1 MIDRFMSKVT
11 VLPDG
16 CWKWIGQI
24 VQGYG
29 VFRSGDHQYKAHRVS
44 YTLFKGEIPKGMIIM
59 HKCDNRRCVNP
70 EHLVCGTQREN
81 LHDMA
86 SKGRK
91 VVAGPKKGYKQT
103 PLTDAMV
110 EEIRASTLTVA
121 QISEK
126 YHVGKPRVRRIL
138 KNPHHDMKE
147 VVLNP
152 PLPPR
157 RKLTDAMV
165 EEIRASSSPLRILSE
180 RYGVTRACISNIRN
194 KKARIN

>member
-59 HKCDNRRCVNP
+59 HKCDNRWCVNP

-91 VVAGPKKGYKQT
+91 VVAGDRK
-103 PLTDAMV
+103 
-110 EEIRASTLTVA
+110 ST
-121 QISEK
+121 
-126 YHVGKPRVRRIL
+126 R
-138 KNPHHDMKE
+138 
-147 VVLNP
+147 LN
-152 PLPPR
+152 
-157 RKLTDAMV
+157 
-165 EEIRASSSPLRILSE
+165 SSH
-180 RYGVTRACISNIRN
+180 
-194 KKARIN
+194 